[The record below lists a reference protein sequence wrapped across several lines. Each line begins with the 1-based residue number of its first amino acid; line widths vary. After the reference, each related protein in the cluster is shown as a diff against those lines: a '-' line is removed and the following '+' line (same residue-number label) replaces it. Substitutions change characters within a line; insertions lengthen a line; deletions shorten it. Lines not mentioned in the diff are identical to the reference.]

1 MADLIPPAPNS
12 ASPFADMRGHHVAV
26 RTPDLEIALRFYV
39 DVLDFRVVATW
50 DYADEQ
56 LAYVAPATDDHFY
69 VEILGGGEPQ
79 PTDVRPYTDLGDS
92 LKYAGYHHFCL
103 SVTSVEETVEKL
115 RARGVT
121 IVTEPFVLPAI
132 SRKLA
137 FFCDPFGNLI
147 ELAEV
152 LA

>member
-1 MADLIPPAPNS
+1 MS
-12 ASPFADMRGHHVAV
+12 S
-26 RTPDLEIALRFYV
+26 V
-39 DVLDFRVVATW
+39 D
-50 DYADEQ
+50 
-56 LAYVAPATDDHFY
+56 
-69 VEILGGGEPQ
+69 
-79 PTDVRPYTDLGDS
+79 
-92 LKYAGYHHFCL
+92 
-103 SVTSVEETVEKL
+103 ETVEKL

-132 SRKLA
+132 SRRLA